1 MALSM
6 TGFAR
11 CETSGHWGTLIWELR
26 SVNHRYLEITPRLPE
41 ELRRIEPDLR
51 ERAMA
56 RLGRGKVEC
65 TLRFRPGAGALS
77 TPEVNWQFAEGLL
90 AACDELGRRIPGAA
104 AFSALDLLR
113 VPGVLREGEV
123 DLGPVAAA
131 ALEALERALED
142 LVASRAREGERL
154 AEVVR
159 ERAAAVEQLTAEV
172 RQYRSEV
179 NRRLRE
185 RLLTRLGELDVTADP
200 GRLEQELVYAAQR
213 LDVDEELERLAT
225 HVAEVRAALERPE
238 PVGRRLDF
246 LMQELQRE
254 ANTIASK
261 SSDSNT
267 TRAAVDMKVL
277 IEQMREQVQNLE

>member
-1 MALSM
+1 MS
-6 TGFAR
+6 
-11 CETSGHWGTLIWELR
+11 S
-26 SVNHRYLEITPRLPE
+26 PQ
-41 ELRRIEPDLR
+41 
-51 ERAMA
+51 
-56 RLGRGKVEC
+56 
-65 TLRFRPGAGALS
+65 
-77 TPEVNWQFAEGLL
+77 VNWRVAEGLL

-113 VPGVLREGEV
+113 VPGVLQEGEV

-131 ALEALERALED
+131 ALESLEQALEE

-154 AEVVR
+154 AEVIR
-159 ERAAAVEQLTAEV
+159 DRAAAVEQLTAEV
-172 RQYRSEV
+172 RRYRGEV

-185 RLLTRLGELDVTADP
+185 RLLTRLGELEVPTDP

-213 LDVDEELERLAT
+213 LDVDEELERLAA
-225 HVAEVRAALERPE
+225 HVEEVRAALDRPE

-254 ANTIASK
+254 ANTVASK
-261 SSDSNT
+261 SSDADT